1 VYLGYGPVLQHW
13 YLILAGGVRERP
25 APEILV
31 DQWCIKLRP
40 WQPSSPHRSR
50 TDPAHN
56 HVRVAHR
63 LPTAAVHTH
72 MVHGKPPAAGAEHF
86 LGVSLGVSQVFL
98 LSQTPNF
105 AQKSPER
112 GPKPPWGL
120 GGPPS
125 PSGGCRHPPEPPR
138 PGRGHG
144 WGGGFINTAR
154 WRGSYIAN
162 IEHRPHS
169 SRSGVTAVI
178 LTVLAVQYGAE

>member
-25 APEILV
+25 APGILV

-40 WQPSSPHRSR
+40 WQPSSPHRSC

-72 MVHGKPPAAGAEHF
+72 MVHGKPPAVGAKHC
-86 LGVSLGVSQVFL
+86 LGVSLGVSAL
-98 LSQTPNF
+98 LDPKF
-105 AQKSPER
+105 CPKVAGKRPE
-112 GPKPPWGL
+112 KPPWGL

-125 PSGGCRHPPEPPR
+125 PSGGCRHPPEPP
-138 PGRGHG
+138 PTWTGAWVG
-144 WGGGFINTAR
+144 WWI
-154 WRGSYIAN
+154 YK
-162 IEHRPHS
+162 
-169 SRSGVTAVI
+169 
-178 LTVLAVQYGAE
+178 YGALARVVLWP